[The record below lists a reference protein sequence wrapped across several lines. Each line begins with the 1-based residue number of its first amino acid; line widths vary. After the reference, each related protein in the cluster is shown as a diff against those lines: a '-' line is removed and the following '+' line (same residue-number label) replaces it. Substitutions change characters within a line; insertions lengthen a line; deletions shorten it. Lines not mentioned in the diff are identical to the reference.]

1 MASNR
6 GYDVVVDVDTEGD
19 LGHTD
24 LQEDLEFHN
33 SNFDSQPRGGPG
45 KIQPDSTSSNPFLSS
60 GQNAAPKRPIFTLSF
75 YSQFFD
81 VDTAEVLKRCWA
93 ALWPRASFLDILDG
107 NPDLYGPFW
116 IATTVVFILFM
127 AGTLNWRITGNEG
140 QYDWGLM
147 SGSAG
152 LIYGYTGIVPV
163 LLFFTLRWFGS
174 ESANLLECWCL
185 YGYANLIWI
194 PVALIS
200 WSTYPLLNFIF
211 VVIGFAISTAFLV
224 RNLYPVLSATDMQTS
239 KILLIVVVVLHAG
252 LSLAINI
259 LFFAH
264 GNATLKDPV
273 TGNPPPSEAPKE
285 PPSMF

>member
-1 MASNR
+1 MALAKKI
-6 GYDVVVDVDTEGD
+6 DFDT
-19 LGHTD
+19 
-24 LQEDLEFHN
+24 
-33 SNFDSQPRGGPG
+33 QPRGGPG
-45 KIQPDSTSSNPFLSS
+45 KIQPDSSSANPFLST

-75 YSQFFD
+75 YAQFFD

-93 ALWPRASFLDILDG
+93 ALWPRASFLDLLDG

-116 IATTVVFILFM
+116 IATTVVFILFL
-127 AGTLNWRITGNEG
+127 AGTMNWRLGGGKANEG

-152 LIYGYTGIVPV
+152 LIYGYTGEFDWDIWNGLELIKITGIVPV

-200 WSTYPLLNFIF
+200 WSTLSR
-211 VVIGFAISTAFLV
+211 GFPPTPFC
-224 RNLYPVLSATDMQTS
+224 R
-239 KILLIVVVVLHAG
+239 LI
-252 LSLAINI
+252 
-259 LFFAH
+259 
-264 GNATLKDPV
+264 
-273 TGNPPPSEAPKE
+273 
-285 PPSMF
+285 